1 MTRFV
6 FAVASAAALFATTP
20 LPVETTSARAQEFQV
35 AQGID
40 VQIGRDRDDYRRDR
54 RDRDGVTLGVGPGGV
69 VVGPN
74 RRERCRTVTTTIRRD
89 DGRRIKKTERICS

>member
-6 FAVASAAALFATTP
+6 SAVASAAALFATTP
-20 LPVETTSARAQEFQV
+20 LLVGTTSARAQEFQV
-35 AQGID
+35 AQVD

-74 RRERCRTVTTTIRRD
+74 RRERCRTFTTTIRRD